1 MDANTLHDRRVAA
14 EHIACEA
21 GALALAYFRDL
32 PALAIETKGPQDVVS
47 RADREVED
55 LIRERLLAQFP
66 DDGILGE
73 ERGLTTGAAE
83 HGIWVVDPIDGTASF
98 VAAIPA
104 WCISIAYVVDR
115 EIELGVV
122 YDPCH
127 DELFVAQ
134 HGAGATVNGQPISVG
149 AAARL
154 AEGVVGVGYSGRTA
168 PAPVLDFMAPL
179 LAAGGMYFRNGS
191 GALMIAYV
199 AAGRLIGY
207 YEAHINSWDC
217 LAGIALVREAGGW
230 ASDVLA
236 GDGLM
241 KGNHIVAA
249 APGVAADIR
258 RCAGLN

>member
-1 MDANTLHDRRVAA
+1 MRDRRVAA
-14 EHIACEA
+14 EQIAREA
-21 GALALAYFRDL
+21 GALALASFRDL

-73 ERGLTTGAAE
+73 ERGLTTGAAAE
-83 HGIWVVDPIDGTASF
+83 TGIWVVDPIDGTASF

-104 WCISIAYVVDR
+104 WCISIAYVVGR
-115 EIELGVV
+115 EIELGVI

-127 DELFVAQ
+127 DEIFVAQ
-134 HGAGATVNGQPISVG
+134 RGAGATLNGQPIGVSAV
-149 AAARL
+149 ASL
-154 AEGVVGVGYSGRTA
+154 ADGVVGVGYSGRTT

-217 LAGIALVREAGGW
+217 LAAIALVREAGGW
-230 ASDVLA
+230 ASDFLA

-241 KGNHIVAA
+241 KGNHIIAA